1 MPELGDISA
10 LLQRYYYSGDPEEY
24 YMQPIADG
32 RGGLIVLAGYNG
44 LYVIQDRESFLRA
57 YSHVVKNGYVKRGSR
72 LRAVLTALPIWG
84 LLVLVTA
91 IYEEVS
97 FWDWTCLAPV
107 LYMASLYEKAL
118 QKLEKDDSDHREFGN
133 RLICV
138 LFILLILVSAWSIL
152 CAPKGTEDRRTAARL
167 ALIVWAFAGTC
178 VWGYAYFY
186 CKDNMAKEQY
196 SPRIIRAVLQNRPES
211 VDAEFYSY
219 SKGQIEKLITEYA
232 ARYDNNVLER
242 RN

>member
-1 MPELGDISA
+1 MRYILSLVLTICLCGSA
-10 LLQRYYYSGDPEEY
+10 LAGDNPFAQVIEDEEAR
-24 YMQPIADG
+24 IAA
-32 RGGLIVLAGYNG
+32 VL
-44 LYVIQDRESFLRA
+44 VDREKANAAAELLKGIYA
-57 YSHVVKNGYVKRGSR
+57 GEYGDELVEAEDGLGGVVISDPASEGVYYVPDAER
-72 LRAVLTALPIWG
+72 
-84 LLVLVTA
+84 
-91 IYEEVS
+91 
-97 FWDWTCLAPV
+97 
-107 LYMASLYEKAL
+107 YEKAL
-118 QKLEKDDSDHREFGN
+118 QKMEKDDSDHREFGN

>member
-1 MPELGDISA
+1 MYLTSA
-10 LLQRYYYSGDPEEY
+10 LEKSL
-24 YMQPIADG
+24 G
-32 RGGLIVLAGYNG
+32 RVQI
-44 LYVIQDRESFLRA
+44 
-57 YSHVVKNGYVKRGSR
+57 HVVLVPQR
-72 LRAVLTALPIWG
+72 LDEGVDERVPD
-84 LLVLVTA
+84 V
-91 IYEEVS
+91 ER
-97 FWDWTCLAPV
+97 
-107 LYMASLYEKAL
+107 YEKAL
-118 QKLEKDDSDHREFGN
+118 QKMEKDDSDHREFGN

-138 LFILLILVSAWSIL
+138 FFILLILVSAWSIL

-178 VWGYAYFY
+178 VWGYTYFY